1 MRVNGVAYRTVW
13 MDGGAV
19 KLIDQRLLPF
29 RFKVVSLRTHQET
42 AEAIRAMTV
51 RGAGAIGVAAG
62 YAMAQA
68 ARHAPARAFDRAM
81 AEAAELLRG
90 TRPTARNLFYS
101 VERVLAGLPV
111 GAPVAARRARA
122 AAIAQAI
129 ADEDAARGRRIG
141 ALGQQLFRRGRSRVM
156 THCNAGWLAFADW
169 GSALAPV
176 YEAHHR
182 GKRVSVWVME
192 TRPRGQGAR
201 LTAWELGQEGVPY
214 TVLADTAA
222 GHVMRQ
228 GLVDFVIVGADRIA
242 ANGDVA
248 NKIGTY
254 ALAVLARA
262 HRIPFYVAAPTT
274 TIDLACPTGA
284 EIPIEERGPDEV
296 LRVSGPADD
305 GRLAHVRVAADG
317 AAARNWAFDVT
328 PAAYLTGL
336 LTERGLVAPGPRTIR
351 ALMRAPGRARPG
363 AVRRALVHA

>member
-1 MRVNGVAYRTVW
+1 MRVNGTAYRTVW
-13 MDGGAV
+13 MDGGTV

-29 RFKVVSLRTHQET
+29 RFKVLSLRTWRET

-68 ARHAPARAFDRAM
+68 ARQAPGGSFDRAM
-81 AEAAELLRG
+81 AEAAAVVRG

-101 VERVLAGLPV
+101 VERVLAGLPA
-111 GAPVAARRARA
+111 GASVAVRRARA
-122 AAIAQAI
+122 AAIARAI
-129 ADEDAARGRRIG
+129 ADEDAACGRRIG
-141 ALGQQLFRRGRSRVM
+141 VLGQRLFRRGLTRVM

-169 GSALAPV
+169 GSALAPL
-176 YEAHHR
+176 YEAHRR
-182 GKRVSVWVME
+182 GRRVSVWVNE

-214 TVLADTAA
+214 TLLPDTAA
-222 GHVMRQ
+222 GYVMRQ
-228 GLVDFVIVGADRIA
+228 RLVDFVIVGADRVA

-274 TIDLACPTGA
+274 TLDLACPTGA
-284 EIPIEERGPDEV
+284 AIPIEERGPEEV
-296 LRVSGPADD
+296 LQVSGPADD
-305 GRLAHVRVAADG
+305 GRLARVRVAAAG
-317 AAARNWAFDVT
+317 AQARNWAFDVT
-328 PAAYLTGL
+328 PAALITGL
-336 LTERGLVAPGPRTIR
+336 LTERGLIAPGPQAIR
-351 ALMRAPGRARPG
+351 ALVRAPRRPRAASQRTP
-363 AVRRALVHA
+363 VHA